1 MCAAGEKKTEL
12 LRALPGAAERLRLF
26 EADMY
31 DADTFE
37 PAIAGCHF
45 VFLVATPMAHDPTS
59 TKVRTACA
67 RAPTITLRTPRRHAH
82 GLLISIPYCRAL
94 SLTIRR
100 VRGW

>member
-1 MCAAGEKKTEL
+1 MAGRGVDDVCAADEKKTGL

-59 TKVRTACA
+59 TKVCTLALPSSRRRRRA
-67 RAPTITLRTPRRHAH
+67 RQLA
-82 GLLISIPYCRAL
+82 S
-94 SLTIRR
+94 
-100 VRGW
+100 

>member
-1 MCAAGEKKTEL
+1 MGLLRFVGVRAADEKKTGL

-45 VFLVATPMAHDPTS
+45 VFLVATPLTHDPTS
-59 TKVRTACA
+59 TKVR
-67 RAPTITLRTPRRHAH
+67 I
-82 GLLISIPYCRAL
+82 
-94 SLTIRR
+94 
-100 VRGW
+100 